1 MTGASITVTKVV
13 PQMGKSLIYFT
24 GTTDGSNKLD
34 FSDYSAVDFVSA
46 RDASTL
52 APEDA
57 TAYTAG
63 GDITFTNSSNEIK
76 GIALVTLA

>member
-1 MTGASITVTKVV
+1 MTGATITATDVV
-13 PQMGKSLIYFT
+13 PNLNMKLIYFT
-24 GTTDGSNKLD
+24 VTLDGSANAD

-63 GDITFTNSSNEIK
+63 GDITFTNSGNAIQ
-76 GIALVTLA
+76 GIAIVEL